1 MKTPAVILI
10 SCAAGLAAGWGS
22 AAFFKGPAQASPASA
37 QAAPA
42 SAPAASRSPRTLP
55 TQARLDDVQA
65 CKDLIK
71 AARAE
76 DDGRH
81 PLLRRF
87 DLERAL
93 RRWIELDPQGAFAAA
108 EEETSAS
115 LRADLFRMWA
125 ELDPR
130 AALDALKRGSSSL
143 VRDVAGP
150 FFVAL
155 MSRDPAL
162 AAETLQEEPW
172 KGGKHELLGWNFQQA
187 VARAWMK
194 ADPQAAI
201 ASLGPAGSLD
211 NPNDSQKEIL
221 KEWAKIDFAAAWKY
235 QMTGKREGLPLIMT
249 YADPLL
255 AAGLLAGSKEALAAM
270 EALPAVAKSPF
281 GDRFTGSPRGETAKC
296 MVEADPAA
304 ALKWAESRP
313 EGDPLAREV
322 LAEAAS
328 KLASSDPVK
337 ALELLS
343 KSQNAGRSWENEGIF
358 RESFAS
364 LAASD
369 PEKAAEMIATMEPGY
384 RKDAMSGYLTR
395 MFAVDVEGTLD
406 QCRAWLADPEMKK
419 AVPEAFAV
427 AFSWGHGAGVRN
439 PGPVLEAFPELDD
452 AVTGYVLATWAK
464 CDPQA
469 SASWIER
476 RLADGRQVKE
486 LEEKGVL
493 TEIAIAEPEFT
504 ADWVTR
510 LADPKVQVAAA
521 RHLAI
526 NWGSFNPEAARA
538 WAESLPEGETKDAAI
553 KSIESAGRGYPTPSV
568 DPFANPGP

>member
-1 MKTPAVILI
+1 MRTPAVILI
-10 SCAAGLAAGWGS
+10 SCTAGLAAGWGS
-22 AAFFKGPAQASPASA
+22 AALFKGQEEASPTSTTAA
-37 QAAPA
+37 QG
-42 SAPAASRSPRTLP
+42 SAPLAPRSARPLSS
-55 TQARLDDVQA
+55 QARLDDVQA

-71 AARAE
+71 AARE
-76 DDGRH
+76 EDGRH

-108 EEETSAS
+108 ESEQSAS

-130 AALDALKRGSSSL
+130 AALDALKRGSGAL
-143 VRDVAGP
+143 VRDVANP

-155 MSRDPAL
+155 MARDPAL
-162 AAETLQEEPW
+162 AAETLKEEPW
-172 KGGKHELLGWNFQQA
+172 KSGKHELLGWGFQEA

-194 ADPQAAI
+194 SDPQAAI
-201 ASLGPAGSLD
+201 ASLGLAGSLT
-211 NPNDSQKEIL
+211 NPDDGQKEIL

-235 QMTGKREGLPLIMT
+235 QMTGKPEGQSLILT
-249 YADPLL
+249 QADPLL
-255 AAGLLAGSKEALAAM
+255 AAGLLAGSKEALAEL
-270 EALPAVAKSPF
+270 EALPAEAKSPF
-281 GDRFTGSPRGETAKC
+281 GDRFNATPRGETAKC
-296 MVEADPAA
+296 MVDADPAA

-313 EGDPLAREV
+313 EGDPLAKEI
-322 LAEAAS
+322 LAQAAS

-337 ALELLS
+337 ALELITES
-343 KSQNAGRSWENEGIF
+343 KGAGRSWEDEGVF

-369 PEKAAEMIATMEPGY
+369 PAKAVEMIASMEPGH

-419 AVPEAFAV
+419 ELPEAFAV

-464 CDPQA
+464 SDPQA
-469 SASWIER
+469 SAGWIEK
-476 RLADGRQVKE
+476 RLADGKPVKE
-486 LEEKGVL
+486 LEDKGVL
-493 TEIAIAEPEFT
+493 SEIAIAEPEF
-504 ADWVTR
+504 AAEWVTR

-521 RHLAI
+521 KHLAI
-526 NWGSFNPEAARA
+526 NWGSFNPEATRK
-538 WAESLPEGETKDAAI
+538 WAESLPDGEAKDAAV
-553 KSIESAGRGYPTPSV
+553 KGIEFAGKGYPGSSSDLFGT
-568 DPFANPGP
+568 PGP